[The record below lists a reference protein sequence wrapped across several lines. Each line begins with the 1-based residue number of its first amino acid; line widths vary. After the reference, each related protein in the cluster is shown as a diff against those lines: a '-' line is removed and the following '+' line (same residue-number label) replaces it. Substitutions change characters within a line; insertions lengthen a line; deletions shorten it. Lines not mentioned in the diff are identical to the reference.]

1 MQQSQGTKPSRSF
14 ESLDARMS
22 GISSLAEA
30 VAREYCPSAP
40 FDPAPVLKDNYI
52 TISYG
57 RYGSAFD
64 GMLEHRNQRFH
75 IYCNLDRVY
84 SAESPRA
91 RFTVAH
97 ELGHYFIDEHRI
109 ALASGLAPAHGS
121 QCEFESDL
129 RVEREADHFA
139 SHLLMP
145 SLEFNR
151 MARQHKVGLASILAI
166 AKHFGTSVTSTA
178 IRYAQTE
185 IVPCVVVKWSPT
197 EFQWQWISTEPF
209 RARLRSVTKNLNSI
223 PPDCPTSLALS
234 CTPPPSGEYFEAGT
248 TAASWF
254 PFLSDSDTRNV
265 ILMEQAIQL
274 GRFGVLTFLFPV
286 ESSFHDGILRGTL

>member
-1 MQQSQGTKPSRSF
+1 MQQSPGTKVNRSS
-14 ESLDARMS
+14 ESPDKRMS
-22 GISSLAEA
+22 EISSLAEA
-30 VAREYCPSAP
+30 VAREYCASAR
-40 FDPAPVLKDNYI
+40 FDPAPVLNDNHI

-64 GMLEHRNQRFH
+64 GMLEHRTHRFH

-91 RFTVAH
+91 RFTVGH
-97 ELGHYFIDEHRI
+97 ELGHYFIDEHRN
-109 ALASGLAPAHGS
+109 ALASGLTPAHGS

-145 SLEFNR
+145 SLEFDR
-151 MARQHKVGLASILAI
+151 MARHHNVGLASILAI

-178 IRYAQTE
+178 IRYVQAE
-185 IVPCVVVKWSPT
+185 IVPCVVVKWSAT

-209 RARLRSVTKNLNSI
+209 RARLRSVTKNFNLLPN
-223 PPDCPTSLALS
+223 DCPTRIALS
-234 CTPPPSGEYFEAGT
+234 GAISPPSGFFEAGT

-254 PFLSDSDTRNV
+254 LFLSDADTRNV
-265 ILMEQAIQL
+265 IIMEQAIQL

-286 ESSFHDGILRGTL
+286 DSSFQMRSPR